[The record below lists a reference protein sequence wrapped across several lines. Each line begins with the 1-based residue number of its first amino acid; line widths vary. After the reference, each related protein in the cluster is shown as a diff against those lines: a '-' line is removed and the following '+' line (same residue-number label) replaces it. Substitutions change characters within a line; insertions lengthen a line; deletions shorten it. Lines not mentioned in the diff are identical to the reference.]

1 MLQNLCTYQLAVV
14 RGGRGLTHL
23 GGQEVREPFTVEP
36 WKFLTIS
43 NFHQEDDG
51 GCNKKGRWDITMD
64 VVDGISLPG
73 ERVDEHPCASCHS
86 RLGDLGEGQGE
97 QGFHHC

>member
-1 MLQNLCTYQLAVV
+1 MENNN
-14 RGGRGLTHL
+14 
-23 GGQEVREPFTVEP
+23 
-36 WKFLTIS
+36 KFYVD
-43 NFHQEDDG
+43 E
-51 GCNKKGRWDITMD
+51 ITMD

-97 QGFHHC
+97 QGFHHCVIVKLTRSN

>member
-1 MLQNLCTYQLAVV
+1 
-14 RGGRGLTHL
+14 
-23 GGQEVREPFTVEP
+23 
-36 WKFLTIS
+36 
-43 NFHQEDDG
+43 
-51 GCNKKGRWDITMD
+51 MD

-97 QGFHHC
+97 QGFHRC

>member
-1 MLQNLCTYQLAVV
+1 MSII
-14 RGGRGLTHL
+14 
-23 GGQEVREPFTVEP
+23 P

-43 NFHQEDDG
+43 NFHQEDDD